1 MTMNRFCERCERV
14 ISDGNFWCPD
24 KDCPAEEGYPVLV
37 YGDYLGDLKVTKML
51 RVWRTAALYEA
62 QREEEQVLLKV
73 AHPGDDNAERLRREA
88 VALEALSPRQSGI
101 GALVQSFLPK
111 SRSLIPVLLPPYP
124 TRSKRPYGEITHLGE
139 PKVYSVF
146 QHASGKILSDLL
158 LETPQIWHTQAAWI
172 IIAIAEALRPLV
184 ASNKCHL
191 CLTPETIL
199 VDTDAQGILRP
210 MVLDMGFIL
219 DVSESSSLYNLS
231 RLCEPAYT
239 APELL
244 VDSGNSAHSPAAD
257 VYSLGMIFYEMLAGR
272 PGFENKLR
280 RDDQLREDIIQIR
293 KSHSVGRPE
302 LEQSGVV
309 GILERS
315 VAPTGRYDNVI
326 EFSKALTKVYSSP
339 PPERRKIPRRLS
351 LLIAAAALFLL
362 ITGVVAA
369 ITLLQVVTN

>member
-62 QREEEQVLLKV
+62 QREKEQVLLKV

-88 VALEALSPRQSGI
+88 EVLEALSPRQSGI
-101 GALVQSFLPK
+101 GALIQSFLPK
-111 SRSLIPVLLPPYP
+111 SRPLTPVLLPPYP

-139 PKVYSVF
+139 LKVYSVF
-146 QHASGKILSDLL
+146 EHARGKILSDLL
-158 LETPQIWHTQAAWI
+158 LETPQIWHTQVAWI
-172 IIAIAEALRPLV
+172 IIATADALRSLA

-191 CLTPETIL
+191 CLTPDTIL
-199 VDTDAQGILRP
+199 LDTDAQGNLRP
-210 MVLDMGFIL
+210 MLLDLGLLL
-219 DVSESSSLYNLS
+219 DVGESSSLYNLS
-231 RLCEPAYT
+231 KLCEPAYT

-244 VDSGNSAHSPAAD
+244 VDSQNSAHSLAAD
-257 VYSLGMIFYEMLAGR
+257 VYSLGMIFFEMLAGR

-280 RDDQLREDIIQIR
+280 RDDQLREDVIQIR
-293 KSHSVGRPE
+293 KSLSVGRPE

-315 VAPTGRYDNVI
+315 VAPTGRYDHVI
-326 EFSKALTKVYSSP
+326 EFSKALKKVYSSP
-339 PPERRKIPRRLS
+339 PSERRKMPRRLS
-351 LLIAAAALFLL
+351 LLIAAAALFL
-362 ITGVVAA
+362 IIIGVVAA